1 MRDRGFRSRAFASP
15 VAATAPLAG
24 PGVPRTCG
32 RSDRRIF
39 EPLRREFELPIERV
53 RWEQPVERACYRLQP
68 AAQYRFPG
76 PETRSN
82 VSAAAQTSGSRH
94 TRRPFDVPS
103 GRLANTTSSRPV
115 LSCSINSALT
125 SICTSSFTPGWSAAK
140 RPSDGQL
147 PHVAAGDARRRATSP
162 RHPSARRCV
171 SCAGTGWRRSAN
183 QNPACVRER
192 KRSGHRFR
200 PSDTIPAPRNGTR
213 LDRSAPSAASS
224 IPPARS
230 WRPG

>member
-1 MRDRGFRSRAFASP
+1 M
-15 VAATAPLAG
+15 
-24 PGVPRTCG
+24 
-32 RSDRRIF
+32 
-39 EPLRREFELPIERV
+39 
-53 RWEQPVERACYRLQP
+53 
-68 AAQYRFPG
+68 
-76 PETRSN
+76 RSN

-103 GRLANTTSSRPV
+103 GRLANTTSSRPE

-147 PHVAAGDARRRATSP
+147 PRVAAGDARRRATSP

-171 SCAGTGWRRSAN
+171 SCAGTGWRRSAD

-192 KRSGHRFR
+192 KRSGHRLR
-200 PSDTIPAPRNGTR
+200 PSDKIREAVADASSAASKSLQRR
-213 LDRSAPSAASS
+213 APSAEAGGCAGLGCSM
-224 IPPARS
+224 A
-230 WRPG
+230 WAAADRPRAQS